1 MMDSSRKAPSRS
13 FQNLI
18 RNHAHKPE
26 PGPPSSMCYCL
37 TSRLS
42 DIILN
47 GNDKPGDTHNW
58 VQYGRG
64 STNIVDI
71 GAGGYGHE
79 LIDQDR
85 DTSKCGIVK

>member
-1 MMDSSRKAPSRS
+1 MSLNPHV
-13 FQNLI
+13 N
-18 RNHAHKPE
+18 N
-26 PGPPSSMCYCL
+26 
-37 TSRLS
+37 LS

-47 GNDKPGDTHNW
+47 GNDKPGDTRNW
-58 VQYGRG
+58 VRYGRG